1 MRVFIST
8 ADASG
13 DLHAGAVLA
22 KLRERRPSVE
32 AFGLGGA
39 GLQAAGLAPL
49 VPQSELAIAGG
60 VEVLRSVPRIL
71 RAYRTLR
78 RALRERQPDLAI
90 LVDSPALNLPLA
102 SVARRLGIPVLYYVA
117 PQVWAWRFG
126 RVRKLRRRVDRVCVI
141 FPFEEPLLRKARVPA
156 TFVGHPLVDR
166 FQDFSKKLEPE
177 RVARSLGLDLE
188 RPILGLLPGS
198 RRNEVERNLPPML
211 ETAELLRGAFPEL
224 QVILMRAPNLVG
236 PETLGDRGTALP
248 AHVSE
253 VRGRTHEAM
262 AISTC
267 LLAAPGTVTVEAAL
281 LRTPIVVTHTL
292 NRLSFEFAR
301 RVTRVASSCMLNL
314 IAEAGVVPERLQQ
327 QARPVALASL
337 LGRLLRNPRAR
348 DEMRARLSAAT
359 ARLGGPGAAERV
371 AEIAIGLAS

>member
-13 DLHAGAVLA
+13 DLHAGAVLER
-22 KLRERRPSVE
+22 LRERRPSVE

-39 GLQAAGLAPL
+39 SLGAAGLAAL

-60 VEVLRSVPRIL
+60 VEVLRSAPRIL

-78 RALRERQPDLAI
+78 RALRERHPDLAI
-90 LVDSPALNLPLA
+90 LVDSPDLNLPLA

-141 FPFEEPLLRKARVPA
+141 FPFEEPLLREARVPA
-156 TFVGHPLVDR
+156 IFVGHPLVDR
-166 FQDFSKKLEPE
+166 FQDFSEKLEPE
-177 RVARSLGLDLE
+177 RVAHSLGLDLE

-198 RRNEVERNLPPML
+198 RRNEVERNLPPMI

-224 QVILMRAPNLVG
+224 QVILMRAPNLAAHEPG
-236 PETLGDRGTALP
+236 AELP
-248 AHVSE
+248 AHVHE
-253 VRGRTHEAM
+253 VQGRTHEAM
-262 AISTC
+262 AIATC

-314 IAEAGVVPERLQQ
+314 IAEAGVVPERLQE
-327 QARPVALASL
+327 QARPAALASL
-337 LGRLLRNPRAR
+337 LGRLIRNPRAR
-348 DEMRARLSAAT
+348 DEMRSRLSAAT
-359 ARLGGPGAAERV
+359 ARLGRPGAAERV